1 MMKNKAFLL
10 IILSAFLT
18 AGLAQSALATPHV
31 ENISLK
37 KQGEFVELTVY
48 ADGPFT
54 FSHFIE
60 EAKAGKPH
68 RIVLDLKQCLH
79 KLPQFNFRDLP
90 TDIITAIRT
99 SQYKIN
105 PDKVVRIVADVSRP
119 VTYTMKQGE
128 GRVTIVFSAPTEGE
142 FSFWTAAPMD
152 ESEKIKLALTETET
166 KVVDQPAAMPAHP
179 EAEKRAKEEGKF
191 NPPANTNVDTK
202 PETGFSAA
210 ERQELKAKMAE
221 ILDEDSEKDKTEPN
235 KKVQAPEKPVQKP
248 KNLAATDDKK
258 TATKTDG
265 VKAPESVKAVE
276 SKKTDS
282 DAKKVISDS
291 QAVTPSE
298 PIKAIEKQQPDQTPK
313 PKKPGSTQDDQ
324 EENKPKDWESEKELR
339 QNPDRPTKVKGSLA
353 ASFPQREVIRYQSF
367 GRRDPFMPLIAE
379 NLAGYQNGEM
389 PDVETMRLVGVLRG
403 NYDKMVLL
411 EDVEGYGYILENGDK
426 VKNGYV
432 IEIYSNKVLFQ
443 ISEFGWSRTVA
454 LTMDVEEED

>member
-10 IILSAFLT
+10 IILSAFMT

-37 KQGEFVELTVY
+37 KQGDFVELTVY
-48 ADGPFT
+48 SDGPFT

-68 RIVLDLKQCLH
+68 RVVLDLKQCLH

-119 VTYTMKQGE
+119 VTYSLKQGE
-128 GRVTIVFSAPTEGE
+128 GRVTIVFSAPSEGE

-166 KVVDQPAAMPAHP
+166 KVIDQPASMPAHP
-179 EAEKRAKEEGKF
+179 ETEKTARAEGEF
-191 NPPANTNVDTK
+191 NPPSNTNVDSK

-221 ILDEDSEKDKTEPN
+221 ILDEGSDKAGTEPD
-235 KKVQAPEKPVQKP
+235 KKVQAPVKPSPQSG
-248 KNLAATDDKK
+248 NLASADDKK
-258 TATKTDG
+258 TTTRTDG
-265 VKAPESVKAVE
+265 DKAVKPEKPESG
-276 SKKTDS
+276 SR
-282 DAKKVISDS
+282 KVISDS

-298 PIKAIEKQQPDQTPK
+298 PVKVMEKQPDQTPE

-324 EENKPKDWESEKELR
+324 EQNKPKDWESEKELR
-339 QNPDRPTKVKGSLA
+339 QNPTRPTKVKGSLA

-367 GRRDPFMPLIAE
+367 GRRDPFMPLVSE
-379 NLAGYQNGEM
+379 NLKGFRDGEM
-389 PDVETMRLVGVLRG
+389 PDVETLRLVGVLRG

-411 EDVEGYGYILENGDK
+411 EDVEGYGYILQNGDK
-426 VKNGYV
+426 VRNGYV

-454 LTMDVEEED
+454 LTMELEDED